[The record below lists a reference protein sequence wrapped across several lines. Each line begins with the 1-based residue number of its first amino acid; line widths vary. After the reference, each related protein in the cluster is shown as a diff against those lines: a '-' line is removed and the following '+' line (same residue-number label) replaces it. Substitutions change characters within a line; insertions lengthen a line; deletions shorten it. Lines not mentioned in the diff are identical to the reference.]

1 MKIALGIAAGIVLS
15 AAIAPAWAGDDAIV
29 ARLATCQDSWYDM
42 QKSDP
47 VGLKKIAD
55 HIHTGFTPH
64 DNDPY
69 SLPKADTSILG
80 LHVTQVFPESVG
92 MGVGFSVTVAAPFDK
107 ARAALEKAIGKRL
120 VHCEASDGM
129 KSCDLTL
136 SEKRNITLMAEDDTK
151 ATQTL
156 VGCYYFYEK

>member
-1 MKIALGIAAGIVLS
+1 
-15 AAIAPAWAGDDAIV
+15 
-29 ARLATCQDSWYDM
+29 M

-55 HIHTGFTPH
+55 HIHTGVTPH
-64 DNDPY
+64 DNEPY

-80 LHVTQVFPESVG
+80 LHVMQVFPESVG

-107 ARAALEKAIGKRL
+107 VRAALEKAIGKKL

-129 KSCDLTL
+129 NSCDLSL
-136 SEKRNITLMAEDDTK
+136 SEKRNIKLIAEDENK
-151 ATQTL
+151 ATHTL
-156 VGCYYFYEK
+156 VGG

>member
-1 MKIALGIAAGIVLS
+1 MKILSLIAAGIVLQC
-15 AAIAPAWAGDDAIV
+15 AIAPARAGDDAV
-29 ARLATCQDSWYDM
+29 VTRLATCQDSWYDM

-47 VGLKKIAD
+47 AQFKKIAD
-55 HIHTGFTPH
+55 HIRTGFTPH

-80 LHVTQVFPESVG
+80 LHVTQVYPESIG
-92 MGVGFSVTVAAPFDK
+92 MGVGFSVTVAAPFSE

-120 VHCEASDGM
+120 LHCEASDGM
-129 KSCDLTL
+129 NSCDLTL

-156 VGCYYFYEK
+156 IGCYYFYEK